1 MGKFINEVGNTYGR
15 LTVLEQ
21 GPSVKYS
28 NKPVVMWVCK
38 CVCGSIRVTSGG
50 SLRYGSTRSCGCL
63 SADTAVRVHTKHGHS
78 RRSNSSKTYH
88 TWESMLSR
96 CTCKTDPRYTTYGG
110 IGIDVCDK
118 WRKFENFLEDM
129 GEKPE
134 GLTLDRVD
142 NNLGYSKEN
151 CRWAT
156 TMEQVLNRRCSIWVV
171 RGGVRKVLKHWCL
184 ELSLNY
190 SRALRMVKEGTDP
203 NEVPSKLL
211 ASKLK

>member
-78 RRSNSSKTYH
+78 RRSNSSKTYR

-156 TMEQVLNRRCSIWVV
+156 QIEQSNNTRRNIFYIYNGITRTLKAWCRELN
-171 RGGVRKVLKHWCL
+171 
-184 ELSLNY
+184 LNY
-190 SRALRMVKEGTDP
+190 HTVRARLQKGMPFEDAIQ
-203 NEVPSKLL
+203 S
-211 ASKLK
+211 